1 MKKSTKNLDYKFKLS
16 IQIKVILFA
25 LWSLFCFLNIYIF
38 LSMTDLFPKC
48 IKMVEN
54 INNLMDSENYL
65 LENYF
70 ELKVYYLQEQSKP
83 YPEF

>member
-1 MKKSTKNLDYKFKLS
+1 MKKSLKNLDYKFKLS
-16 IQIKVILFA
+16 FQIKVILFA

-48 IKMVEN
+48 TEMVEN

-70 ELKVYYLQEQSKP
+70 ELKVYYLQ
-83 YPEF
+83 